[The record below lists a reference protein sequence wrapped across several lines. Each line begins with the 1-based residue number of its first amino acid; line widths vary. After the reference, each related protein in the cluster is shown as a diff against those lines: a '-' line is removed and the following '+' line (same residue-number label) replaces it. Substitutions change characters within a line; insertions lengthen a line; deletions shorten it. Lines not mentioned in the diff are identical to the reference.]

1 MASQKKFEAAI
12 EIGGRINRSFN
23 NSVNQTSKG
32 FGSLERAGNKAATSI
47 DKSFAHLGARIR
59 GRFIGSIASSTKAMG
74 AMAAKSVA
82 AMGAM
87 SAAYLGF
94 RSVSGFF
101 SKSIDEFVENVG
113 NPQKLE
119 AALRNNPAIAKRG
132 EEAIQ
137 AQIRGIGL
145 LSEKYQNLSAIK
157 KSVFQGAF
165 ETLGPHAGLA
175 EMRKLAPGIADY
187 LAFEHQ
193 TNATVQDAQAVAKR
207 IIKAVQGGQLGRF
220 ADELGLRKDERK
232 HFEELRTTADRI
244 DYLVKMLKQYRG
256 GQYAKLADT
265 VPGKLA
271 LKQIKAN
278 QLLDRY
284 GKQLIQIKD
293 KWQEIS
299 YQILSALEPALSPT
313 VNAIKG
319 AFDWVARLIEKL
331 KSPEVAGVWKS
342 LVGVFGELRKNMEA
356 FYGSFAKGFGHQDM
370 FANAARSV
378 RNFFSEERYDWASKL
393 QPPDVLNSQFRLNS
407 GMPQMKGVSERPF
420 NMSSHVTPGPPV
432 TVFDRLMWTFE
443 DLGKAIKD
451 ARPQFEAVGKE
462 LGKLASID
470 FDILVESFKSLAA
483 AAQALSSPFV
493 AIAGL
498 IGPISNT
505 ITGGYKNLVRS
516 TEENYMEAARKKLH
530 LSKDV
535 DWYREADEKH
545 LEGIA
550 RDIYFSH
557 RQEGLS
563 VEDSIGKLKIL
574 KKNFHATGGIFRNPH
589 LGMVGEAGPEAII
602 PLRRSKRSL
611 GLLDAAAGA
620 MGVGAAPSSPTIHKT
635 INIKPTIN
643 ITGVDSGTA
652 QRVAGDILSMIK
664 EAAEDDYSIAV
675 T

>member
-12 EIGGRINRSFN
+12 EIGGRMNRSFN
-23 NSVNQTSKG
+23 DSVDKASKG

-47 DKSFAHLGARIR
+47 DRRFTYLGAHIK
-59 GRFIGSIASSTKAMG
+59 GRFVGSIMSSTKAMG

-193 TNATVQDAQAVAKR
+193 TNATVGDAQTVAKR

-232 HFEELRTTADRI
+232 HFEELRTTAGRI
-244 DYLVKMLKQYRG
+244 DYLVRMLQKYRG

-271 LKQIKAN
+271 LKQYKAN

-319 AFDWVARLIEKL
+319 AFDWVVRLIEKL
-331 KSPEVAGVWKS
+331 KSPEVVGVWKS
-342 LVGVFGELRKNMEA
+342 LSGVFGELGKNMEA
-356 FYGSFAKGFGHQDM
+356 FSRGVAKGFGHEAM
-370 FANAARSV
+370 FANAARSF
-378 RNFFSEERYDWASKL
+378 RDFFSEKRYDWASKL
-393 QPPDVLNSQFRLNS
+393 QPQATFGGFRNEFGQSKSLQ
-407 GMPQMKGVSERPF
+407 GLGWQAQ
-420 NMSSHVTPGPPV
+420 
-432 TVFDRLMWTFE
+432 
-443 DLGKAIKD
+443 DLG
-451 ARPQFEAVGKE
+451 
-462 LGKLASID
+462 
-470 FDILVESFKSLAA
+470 
-483 AAQALSSPFV
+483 
-493 AIAGL
+493 
-498 IGPISNT
+498 
-505 ITGGYKNLVRS
+505 
-516 TEENYMEAARKKLH
+516 
-530 LSKDV
+530 
-535 DWYREADEKH
+535 
-545 LEGIA
+545 
-550 RDIYFSH
+550 
-557 RQEGLS
+557 
-563 VEDSIGKLKIL
+563 
-574 KKNFHATGGIFRNPH
+574 
-589 LGMVGEAGPEAII
+589 
-602 PLRRSKRSL
+602 
-611 GLLDAAAGA
+611 
-620 MGVGAAPSSPTIHKT
+620 
-635 INIKPTIN
+635 
-643 ITGVDSGTA
+643 
-652 QRVAGDILSMIK
+652 
-664 EAAEDDYSIAV
+664 
-675 T
+675 

>member
-1 MASQKKFEAAI
+1 MANQKKFEAAI

-23 NSVNQTSKG
+23 NSVDKASKG
-32 FGSLERAGNKAATSI
+32 FGSLERAGNKAATGI
-47 DKSFAHLGARIR
+47 DRSFAHLGARIK
-59 GRFIGSIASSTKAMG
+59 GRFVGSIMSSTKAMG

-119 AALRNNPAIAKRG
+119 AALRNNPDIAKQG

-165 ETLGPHAGLA
+165 ETLAPHAGIDK
-175 EMRKLAPGIADY
+175 MRKLAPGIADY

-193 TNATVQDAQAVAKR
+193 TNATVGDAQTVAKR

-220 ADELGLRKDERK
+220 ADELGLLKDERK
-232 HFEELRTTADRI
+232 HFEELRTSAGRI
-244 DYLVKMLKQYRG
+244 DYLVQMLQKYRG

-271 LKQIKAN
+271 LKQYKAN

-299 YQILSALEPALSPT
+299 YQILTALEPALSPT

-319 AFDWVARLIEKL
+319 AFDWVVKLIEKL
-331 KSPEVAGVWKS
+331 KSPEVVGVWKS
-342 LVGVFGELRKNMEA
+342 LSGVFSEIGKGIAAISVGSAEA
-356 FYGSFAKGFGHQDM
+356 FSHGGAL
-370 FANAARSV
+370 ANAARSF
-378 RNFFSEERYDWASKL
+378 RDLFSEKRYDWASKL
-393 QPPDVLNSQFRLNS
+393 QPQTTFGGFRNEFGQSKSLQGPGWQAQNFRMNS
-407 GMPQMKGVSERPF
+407 GLPQLKGFGDRQF
-420 NMSSHVTPGPPV
+420 NPSSFMTPDYREN
-432 TVFDRLMWTFE
+432 VFTKLRWDFE
-443 DLGKAIKD
+443 SFGEYIKSMLPSFKKFGENMGLVAAMNFEAATLAFKTLENTTDKLGDAFNGLKKIADDIIKAIGAENVKKIGD
-451 ARPQFEAVGKE
+451 FTKKTFDDLSPTVNPVGW
-462 LGKLASID
+462 GVPFFMPGLAD
-470 FDILVESFKSLAA
+470 
-483 AAQALSSPFV
+483 
-493 AIAGL
+493 
-498 IGPISNT
+498 
-505 ITGGYKNLVRS
+505 
-516 TEENYMEAARKKLH
+516 
-530 LSKDV
+530 
-535 DWYREADEKH
+535 
-545 LEGIA
+545 
-550 RDIYFSH
+550 
-557 RQEGLS
+557 
-563 VEDSIGKLKIL
+563 
-574 KKNFHATGGIFRNPH
+574 GGIVRKPH
-589 LGMVGEAGPEAII
+589 VSMVGEAGPEAII
-602 PLRRSKRSL
+602 PLKRGKRSL

-620 MGVGAAPSSPTIHKT
+620 MGVGAAPSSPTIHK
-635 INIKPTIN
+635 IIVIKPTIN
-643 ITGVDSGTA
+643 ITGVDAGTA
-652 QRVAGDILSMIK
+652 QRVADNILSLIK
-664 EAAEDDYSIAV
+664 EAAEDDYSTAV